1 MDEGDAVASV
11 LTATV
16 GVGIPEI
23 VSTVAGETVVP
34 VEIADPIDT
43 EVGTVAGNTV
53 EPVKT

>member
-11 LTATV
+11 LTVTV

-23 VSTVAGETVVP
+23 VSTVAGEAVVP
-34 VEIADPIDT
+34 VESETPIAT
-43 EVGTVAGNTV
+43 EVGTVAGDTV